1 MKTRVVCSAVV
12 LAAACGLAVAA
23 DDFKS
28 GLQVGDAAGVF
39 NVRDIT
45 GPAKPSSLCYR

>member
-1 MKTRVVCSAVV
+1 MRASLICSVVMV
-12 LAAACGLAVAA
+12 AACGLAVAA

-39 NVRDIT
+39 HVRDVT
-45 GPAKPSSLCYR
+45 GPAKPNSLCYR